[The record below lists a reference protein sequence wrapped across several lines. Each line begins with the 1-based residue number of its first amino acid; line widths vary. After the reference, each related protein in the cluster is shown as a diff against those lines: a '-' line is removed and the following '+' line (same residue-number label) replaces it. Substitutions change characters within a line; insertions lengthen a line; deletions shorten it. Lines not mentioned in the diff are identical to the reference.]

1 MLSRHAGVPRAGP
14 SPQAMRDQGMMLSM
28 KIMCCWTLF
37 WKIHVQDRGKKKSDN
52 RFCQSFSVCPELVL
66 ATSLLGIFPIRI
78 AVLHHLE
85 FVRMKSPLCVRSWED
100 KQDTQTLISRI
111 TRYVKK

>member
-1 MLSRHAGVPRAGP
+1 MSLDNVAGNSGSGRFSQTDGQSTMEDSETPGWAK
-14 SPQAMRDQGMMLSM
+14 QLEAMRDQGMMLSM

-85 FVRMKSPLCVRSWED
+85 FGKELWLS
-100 KQDTQTLISRI
+100 
-111 TRYVKK
+111 